1 LNQNN
6 PLIIDL
12 NDDDKGKA
20 MVESS
25 SVKRSNQVAML
36 QVENRK
42 SKADTKKF
50 SK

>member
-1 LNQNN
+1 LKQNN

-25 SVKRSNQVAML
+25 SVERSSQVAAL
-36 QVENRK
+36 QVEK
-42 SKADTKKF
+42 
-50 SK
+50 